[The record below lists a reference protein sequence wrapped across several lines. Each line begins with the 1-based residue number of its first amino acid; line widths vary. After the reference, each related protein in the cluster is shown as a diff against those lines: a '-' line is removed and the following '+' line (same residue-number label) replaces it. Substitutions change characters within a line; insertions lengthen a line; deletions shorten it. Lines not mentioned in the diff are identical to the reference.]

1 MKEYKYK
8 VNGVD
13 YTVNINSVEG
23 NMANVTVNGVS
34 YNIEMEKPVAA
45 PKATPAPKAAP
56 APAAAPKAAPAPAA
70 APKAAPAPTPAP
82 APKAAPAPAA
92 APAGGKALKAPLP
105 GVIKDIKVAVGDQVK
120 EGQVVLILEAMKME
134 NEINAECDGTITAIS
149 VNKDDSVLEGT
160 VLLTIG

>member
-13 YTVNINSVEG
+13 DTVNINSVEG
-23 NMANVTVNGVS
+23 NMVNVTVNGVS

-45 PKATPAPKAAP
+45 PKATP
-56 APAAAPKAAPAPAA
+56 APKAAPAPAA

>member
-23 NMANVTVNGVS
+23 NMVNVTVNGVS

-45 PKATPAPKAAP
+45 PKATP
-56 APAAAPKAAPAPAA
+56 APKAAPAPAA

-105 GVIKDIKVAVGDQVK
+105 GVIKDIKVAVGDHVK

>member
-34 YNIEMEKPVAA
+34 YDIEMEKPVAA

-56 APAAAPKAAPAPAA
+56 APAAAPKAAPAPA
-70 APKAAPAPTPAP
+70 PAP

-105 GVIKDIKVAVGDQVK
+105 GVIKDIKGAVGDQVK

>member
-56 APAAAPKAAPAPAA
+56 APAAAPKAAPAPAPA
-70 APKAAPAPTPAP
+70 LAPN
-82 APKAAPAPAA
+82 AAPAPAA
-92 APAGGKALKAPLP
+92 APAGGEALKAPLP